1 MKEFCVVQYRN
12 GKFDSVLSGMGK
24 NKNTLDSTHSR
35 SSAYYH
41 KKELEKELWR
51 KTSGLTYKV
60 ESSH

>member
-1 MKEFCVVQYRN
+1 MKEFNVVQYRN

-51 KTSGLTYKV
+51 KQSGLSYKV
-60 ESSH
+60 ERSV